1 MQNECYNSLK
11 LVSCCCFI
19 VDTLYLKKHLNQ
31 EHIYQDPDHMDR
43 SIALHSLAALLLLVL
58 YPKAECQWLHHHPLP
73 PSHRPPLCAEQFAL
87 ANGACSGLPYTP
99 LPPPTPPAPPAPI
112 PTEGDHPLHRHGGH
126 HNHGHRHHMHKETS
140 AEADCCRWLKQ
151 VDNIC
156 ICSLLV
162 HLPEFLARPAHNY
175 TVYVDESCEISFSCP
190 SRCVPF

>member
-1 MQNECYNSLK
+1 MNWDLFSIDQHLLK
-11 LVSCCCFI
+11 
-19 VDTLYLKKHLNQ
+19 
-31 EHIYQDPDHMDR
+31 IYQDPDHMDR